1 VDSFDVI
8 VIGGGHA
15 GVEAAEVSSRMG
27 LSVALITHDVAKIGE
42 MSCNPAIG
50 GIGKSH
56 LAKEVDALGGLMAK
70 SADKA
75 GIHYRVLNST
85 KGQAVRATRV
95 QTDRDLYKKAVQ
107 NYLNQSENLSII
119 EGSVVDINIESSV
132 AKSVVTEDGS
142 VYFASAIILTTG
154 TFLGGIMHTGLS
166 QSQGG
171 RVGDP
176 SSVELAQK
184 LRGLGL
190 PVGRLKTGT
199 PPRLNKNT
207 IDWSLLTPQ
216 PGDSPTPLLS
226 YTSDEESRPLQMNC
240 FMTRTNSKTH
250 RIILDYLH
258 ESPMYS
264 GIIEGVGPR
273 YCPSIEDKV
282 MRFSDRDSHQIFAEP
297 EGLHSD
303 LIYPNGISTS
313 LPLEAQEKMIKSIQ
327 GFEEAEIVR
336 PGYAIE
342 YDYFNPTCLKHTL
355 EVKDVEG
362 LYFAGQINGTTGYE
376 EAAAQ
381 GIVAGINASLSV
393 KKHGTFEL
401 GRDEAYIGVLIDDL
415 VSLGTKEP
423 YRMFTSRAE
432 YRLILREDNAD
443 MRLTEKGRFLGTVQ
457 DDLWEKYIFKKELS
471 LKELERLK
479 ARKLQPESDE
489 ASYVETK
496 TGERLTNNSSLYDIL
511 KRPGVL
517 YKHLPEA
524 NEAAPSNVIDEIEAS
539 VKYEG
544 YIKRQKADIERLQ
557 RNENTLI
564 PSNID
569 YKNVVGLSNEVKQK
583 LNEARPE
590 SIARASRLPGIT
602 PAAIS
607 LLMVHIKK
615 HRKAVGE

>member
-1 VDSFDVI
+1 MDSFDVI

-95 QTDRDLYKKAVQ
+95 QTDRDLYKGAIQ

-132 AKSVVTEDGS
+132 AKSVVAEDGS

-154 TFLGGIMHTGLS
+154 TFLGGIMHTGLT

-355 EVKDVEG
+355 EVKDVKG

-564 PSNID
+564 PNNID

>member
-1 VDSFDVI
+1 MEKFDVL

-15 GVEAAEVSSRMG
+15 GVEAAEVASRMG
-27 LSVALITHDVAKIGE
+27 LNVALITHDVTKIGE

-95 QTDRDLYKKAVQ
+95 QTDRDLYKESIQ
-107 NYLNQSENLSII
+107 NYLEQSENLTII
-119 EGSVVDINIESSV
+119 QGSVIDINIESSV
-132 AKSVVTEDGS
+132 VKSIVTEDGV
-142 VYFASAIILTTG
+142 VYSAPAVILTTG
-154 TFLGGIMHTGLS
+154 TFLGGIMHTGLK
-166 QSQGG
+166 QSPGG

-176 SSVELAQK
+176 SSIDLAQK

-199 PPRLNKNT
+199 PPRLHKNT
-207 IDWSLLTPQ
+207 VDWSLLTPQ

-226 YTSDEESRPLQMNC
+226 YTSDEKNRPQQMSC
-240 FMTRTNSKTH
+240 YMTRTNSKTH
-250 RIILDYLH
+250 QIILDYLH

-264 GIIEGVGPR
+264 GVIEGVGPR
-273 YCPSIEDKV
+273 YCPSIEDKI

-297 EGLHSD
+297 EGLESD

-313 LPLEAQEKMIKSIQ
+313 LPLEAQEKMIKSIK

-355 EVKDVEG
+355 EVRSIEG

-381 GIVAGINASLSV
+381 GIIAGINASLSV
-393 KKHGTFEL
+393 NKQGTFEL
-401 GRDEAYIGVLIDDL
+401 KRDEAYIGVLIDDL

-443 MRLTEKGRFLGTVQ
+443 MRLTEKGRSLGTVQ
-457 DDLWEKYIFKKELS
+457 DDLWENYIFKKELA

-479 ARKLQPESDE
+479 TIKLQPGTDES
-489 ASYVETK
+489 SYVEVK
-496 TGERLTNNSSLYDIL
+496 TGEKLTNNTSLYDVL

-517 YKHLPEA
+517 YKHLPETD
-524 NEAAPSNVIDEIEAS
+524 EVVPPNVIDEIEAS

-544 YIKRQKADIERLQ
+544 YIKRQKVDIERLQ
-557 RNENTLI
+557 RNENTPI
-564 PSNID
+564 PNNID

-615 HRKAVGE
+615 QRKVVGD

>member
-1 VDSFDVI
+1 MDSFDVI

-95 QTDRDLYKKAVQ
+95 QTDRDLYKRAIQ

-132 AKSVVTEDGS
+132 AKSVVAEDGS
-142 VYFASAIILTTG
+142 VYSASAIILTTG

-564 PSNID
+564 PNNID

>member
-1 VDSFDVI
+1 MDSFDVI

-95 QTDRDLYKKAVQ
+95 QTDRDLYKGAIQ

-132 AKSVVTEDGS
+132 AKSVVAEDGS

-342 YDYFNPTCLKHTL
+342 YDYFNPTCLMHTL
-355 EVKDVEG
+355 EVKDVKG

-479 ARKLQPESDE
+479 TRKLQPESDE

-544 YIKRQKADIERLQ
+544 YIKRQKADIEKLQ

-564 PSNID
+564 PNNID

>member
-1 VDSFDVI
+1 MNKFDVI

-27 LSVALITHDVAKIGE
+27 LNVALITHDIAKIGE

-95 QTDRDLYKKAVQ
+95 QTDRDLYKAAIQ
-107 NYLNQSENLSII
+107 NYLSRSESLSII
-119 EGSVVDINIESSV
+119 QGSVIDINIESSV
-132 AKSVVTEDGS
+132 VKSIVTEDGA
-142 VYFASAIILTTG
+142 VYSAPAIILTTG
-154 TFLGGIMHTGLS
+154 TFLGGIMHTGLT
-166 QSQGG
+166 QSPGG

-176 SSVELAQK
+176 SSTELAQK

-216 PGDSPTPLLS
+216 PGDTPTPLLS
-226 YTSDEESRPLQMNC
+226 YTSNEETRPQQMNC
-240 FMTRTNSKTH
+240 FITRTNSKTH
-250 RIILDYLH
+250 QVILEYLH

-264 GIIEGVGPR
+264 GVIEGAGPR

-282 MRFSDRDSHQIFAEP
+282 MRFSERDSHQIFAEP
-297 EGLHSD
+297 EGLNSD

-313 LPLEAQEKMIKSIQ
+313 LPHEAQEKMIKSIK

-355 EVKDVEG
+355 EVRGIKG

-381 GIVAGINASLSV
+381 GIIAGINASQSV
-393 KKHGTFEL
+393 KKQDTFEL
-401 GRDEAYIGVLIDDL
+401 KRDEAYIGVLIDDL

-443 MRLTEKGRFLGTVQ
+443 MRLTERGKVLGIVQ
-457 DDLWEKYIFKKELS
+457 DDLWEKYIFKKELAQ
-471 LKELERLK
+471 KELERLK
-479 ARKLQPESDE
+479 TRKLQPGSDE
-489 ASYVETK
+489 ALYLETK
-496 TGERLTNNSSLYDIL
+496 TGEKLNNNSSLYDIL

-517 YKHLPEA
+517 YKNLPAAEEA
-524 NEAAPSNVIDEIEAS
+524 VPPNVIDEIEAS

-544 YIKRQKADIERLQ
+544 YIKRQKTDIERLQ
-557 RNENTLI
+557 RNENTPI
-564 PSNID
+564 PKNID

-583 LNEARPE
+583 LSEAQPE

>member
-1 VDSFDVI
+1 MEKFDVL

-15 GVEAAEVSSRMG
+15 GVEAAEVASRMG
-27 LSVALITHDVAKIGE
+27 LNVALITHDVTKIGE

-95 QTDRDLYKKAVQ
+95 QTDRDLYKESIQ
-107 NYLNQSENLSII
+107 NYLEQSENLTII
-119 EGSVVDINIESSV
+119 QGSVIDINIESSV
-132 AKSVVTEDGS
+132 VKSIVTEDGV
-142 VYFASAIILTTG
+142 VYSAPAVILTTG
-154 TFLGGIMHTGLS
+154 TFLGGIMHTGLK
-166 QSQGG
+166 QSPGG

-176 SSVELAQK
+176 SSIDLAQK

-199 PPRLNKNT
+199 PPRLHKNT
-207 IDWSLLTPQ
+207 VDWSLLTPQ

-226 YTSDEESRPLQMNC
+226 YTSDEKNRPQQMSC
-240 FMTRTNSKTH
+240 YMTRTNSKTH
-250 RIILDYLH
+250 QIILDYLH

-264 GIIEGVGPR
+264 GVIEGVGPR
-273 YCPSIEDKV
+273 YCPSIEDKI

-297 EGLHSD
+297 EGLESD

-313 LPLEAQEKMIKSIQ
+313 LPLEAQEKMIKSIK

-355 EVKDVEG
+355 EVRSIEG

-381 GIVAGINASLSV
+381 GIIAGINASLSV
-393 KKHGTFEL
+393 NKQGTFEL
-401 GRDEAYIGVLIDDL
+401 KRDEAYIGVLIDDL

-443 MRLTEKGRFLGTVQ
+443 MRLTEKGRSLGTVQ
-457 DDLWEKYIFKKELS
+457 DDLWENYIFKKELA

-479 ARKLQPESDE
+479 TIKLQPGTDES
-489 ASYVETK
+489 SYVEDK
-496 TGERLTNNSSLYDIL
+496 TGEKLTNNTSLYDVL

-517 YKHLPEA
+517 YKHLPETD
-524 NEAAPSNVIDEIEAS
+524 EVVPPNVIDEIEAS

-544 YIKRQKADIERLQ
+544 YIKRQKVDIERLQ
-557 RNENTLI
+557 RNENTPI
-564 PSNID
+564 PNNID

-615 HRKAVGE
+615 QRKVVGD

>member
-1 VDSFDVI
+1 MNKFDVI

-27 LSVALITHDVAKIGE
+27 LNVALITHDIAKIGE

-95 QTDRDLYKKAVQ
+95 QTDRDLYKEAIQ
-107 NYLNQSENLSII
+107 NYLSRSESLSII
-119 EGSVVDINIESSV
+119 QGSVIDINIESSV
-132 AKSVVTEDGS
+132 VKSIVTEDGT
-142 VYFASAIILTTG
+142 VYSAPAIILTTG
-154 TFLGGIMHTGLS
+154 TFLGGIMHTGLT
-166 QSQGG
+166 QSPGG

-176 SSVELAQK
+176 SSTELAQK

-216 PGDSPTPLLS
+216 PGDTPTPLLS
-226 YTSDEESRPLQMNC
+226 YTSNEETRPQQMNC

-250 RIILDYLH
+250 QVILEYLH

-264 GIIEGVGPR
+264 GVIEGAGPR

-282 MRFSDRDSHQIFAEP
+282 MRFSERDSHQIFAEP
-297 EGLHSD
+297 EGLNSD

-313 LPLEAQEKMIKSIQ
+313 LPHEAQEKMIKSIK

-355 EVKDVEG
+355 EVRGIKG

-381 GIVAGINASLSV
+381 GIIAGINASQSV
-393 KKHGTFEL
+393 KKQDTFEL
-401 GRDEAYIGVLIDDL
+401 KRDEAYIGVLIDDL

-443 MRLTEKGRFLGTVQ
+443 MRLTEMGKVLGIVQ
-457 DDLWEKYIFKKELS
+457 DDLWEKYIFKKELAQ
-471 LKELERLK
+471 KELERLK
-479 ARKLQPESDE
+479 IRKLQPGSDE
-489 ASYVETK
+489 ALYLETK
-496 TGERLTNNSSLYDIL
+496 TGEKLNNNSSLYDIL

-517 YKHLPEA
+517 YKNLPAAEEA
-524 NEAAPSNVIDEIEAS
+524 VPPNVIDEIEAS

-544 YIKRQKADIERLQ
+544 YIKRQKTDIERLQ
-557 RNENTLI
+557 RNENTPI
-564 PSNID
+564 PKNID

-583 LNEARPE
+583 LSEAQPE

>member
-1 VDSFDVI
+1 MDSFDVI

-95 QTDRDLYKKAVQ
+95 QTDRDLYKGAIQ

-132 AKSVVTEDGS
+132 AKSVVAEDGS

-443 MRLTEKGRFLGTVQ
+443 MRLTEKGRLLGTVQ

-564 PSNID
+564 PNNID